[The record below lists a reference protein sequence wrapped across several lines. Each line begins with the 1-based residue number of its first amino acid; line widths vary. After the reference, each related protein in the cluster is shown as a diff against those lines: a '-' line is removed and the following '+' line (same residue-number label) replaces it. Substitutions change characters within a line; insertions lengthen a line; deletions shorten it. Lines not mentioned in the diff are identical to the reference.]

1 MSAAEGIGIGIG
13 IGCAHV
19 IALLIKRKI
28 TAID

>member
-13 IGCAHV
+13 CAHA